1 MAELN
6 EAESQFIETMG
17 LFCERMG
24 FPRIG
29 GRMLAWLMIAQEP
42 QTLDDIAVLLKVSK
56 ASVSTNARHF
66 VTVGMVDLVTRLG
79 DRRTYYQWSP
89 KAWDRRMELA
99 QQVLRSTR
107 EFAKMG
113 LAAIGPENDAGR
125 ARLEETITFANFF
138 EGKAAEIAAEW
149 EARRGRR

>member
-1 MAELN
+1 MVELS
-6 EAESQFIETMG
+6 EPESQFIETMG

-42 QTLDDIAVLLKVSK
+42 QTLDDIAALLKVSK

-66 VTVGMVDLVTRLG
+66 VMVGMVDLVTRLG

-99 QQVLRSTR
+99 QQVIRSTR
-107 EFAKMG
+107 EFAQMG
-113 LAAIGPENDAGR
+113 LGAIAADNDAGR
-125 ARLEETITFANFF
+125 ARLEETILFSNFF
-138 EGKAAEIAAEW
+138 EGKTVEIAAEW
-149 EARRGRR
+149 ESRRGRR